1 MIYFDNA
8 ATSFP
13 KPREVLERVAKYVKS
28 SCGNPGR
35 SSHKLAAIAAD
46 EVFSARE
53 KVAEFLGL
61 DAPEKVVFTQNA
73 THALNMAIKTVI
85 REPCHVLTSNLEH
98 NSVIRPLEK
107 LKRSLGVEYSLFSLS
122 GNLYENL
129 SRSLHTD
136 TKAVISTLASNVT
149 GARAD
154 IEALS
159 RFCENNRLK
168 LILDASQLVGHE
180 RINLSKTPCSMLC
193 APGHKA
199 LFGLQGSGFAVFCDG
214 KIGESFMEGGSGAD
228 SRSTEMPSLLP
239 ERYEAGTLATPS
251 IVSLAA
257 GIDYLN
263 SIGEENIRLHLEHIT
278 RRLSNALQDMKGITL
293 LAKENGIVLFNADGI
308 SSGKMASLL
317 DREGICTRGGLHCA
331 PSAHRL
337 LGTLEGGAVRISLS
351 VMNTDGEIVRAI
363 DTIRKIIK
371 SQ

>member
-1 MIYFDNA
+1 MIYLDNA
-8 ATSFP
+8 ATTFP
-13 KPREVLERVAKYVKS
+13 KPREVLAKVTKYIKS

-35 SSHKLAAIAAD
+35 SSHKLAALAAE

-53 KVAEFLGL
+53 KVAEFIGL
-61 DAPEKVVFTQNA
+61 DSPEKVVFTQNA
-73 THALNMAIKTVI
+73 THALNLAIKTVI
-85 REPCHVLTSNLEH
+85 KEPCHVLTSNLEH

-129 SRSLHTD
+129 SESLRAD
-136 TKAVISTLASNVT
+136 TRVVISTLSSNVT

-154 IEALS
+154 IDALS
-159 RFCENNRLK
+159 RFCVSNRLK

-214 KIGESFMEGGSGAD
+214 EFGDSFMEGGSGAD
-228 SRSTEMPSLLP
+228 SRSTEMPFLLP

-251 IVSLAA
+251 IISLSA

-263 SIGEENIRLHLEHIT
+263 SIGEENIRLHLGCLTE
-278 RRLSNALQDMKGITL
+278 RLSNALRDMNGITL
-293 LAKENGIVLFNADGI
+293 LAEENGIVLFNADGI
-308 SSGKMASLL
+308 SSGKMSSLL

-337 LGTLEGGAVRISLS
+337 LGTLDGGAVRISFS
-351 VMNTDGEIVRAI
+351 VMNTEGEVVRTI
-363 DTIRKIIK
+363 DTIRKIIN